1 MARITETVKHLLI
14 INGIFFLA
22 TSLYGNFLYN
32 LFALHYFQNPLFQ
45 IWQPLTHMFLHGNF
59 NHILFNMIGLWM
71 FGSPLEQLWGKN
83 KFIFFYISSGLGAAA
98 FQLLYSSYDFNLIFE
113 ILVNNGFNSDEIINT
128 IKTNRY
134 NTNWLSYISE
144 NQLSHLNESF
154 NLSMVGASGALYGI
168 IVAFAFLFPNV
179 SLFLI
184 FIPIPIKAKY
194 FVPIL
199 IAGDLFFGVSNSFSI
214 GPIAHFAHVGGA
226 LTGLAMMIYWKKNQ
240 FNKNRWD
247 L

>member
-1 MARITETVKHLLI
+1 MSRITETVKHLLI

-22 TSLYGNFLYN
+22 TSLYGNELYD
-32 LFALHYFQNPLFQ
+32 LFALHYFNNSLFQ
-45 IWQPLTHMFLHGNF
+45 IWQPITHMFLHGNF
-59 NHILFNMIGLWM
+59 GHILFNMIGLWM
-71 FGSPLEQLWGKN
+71 FGSPIEQIWGRN
-83 KFIFFYISSGLGAAA
+83 KFIFFYISSGLGAA
-98 FQLLYSSYDFNLIFE
+98 FLQMLYSYYDFNSIFE
-113 ILVNNGFNSDEIINT
+113 ILINNGFNSEEILNT
-128 IKTNRY
+128 IKTRRY
-134 NTNWLSYISE
+134 NTNWLSHISE
-144 NQLSHLNESF
+144 NQLSHLYESF

-168 IVAFAFLFPNV
+168 LVAFAFLFPNV
-179 SLFLI
+179 SLFLL

-226 LTGLAMMIYWKKNQ
+226 LTGLAMILYWKKNQ

>member
-1 MARITETVKHLLI
+1 MSRITETVKHLLI

-22 TSLYGNFLYN
+22 TSLYGNELYD
-32 LFALHYFQNPLFQ
+32 LFALHYFNNSLFQ
-45 IWQPLTHMFLHGNF
+45 IWQPITHMFLHGNF
-59 NHILFNMIGLWM
+59 SHILFNMIGLWM
-71 FGSPLEQLWGKN
+71 FGSPIEQIWGRN
-83 KFIFFYISSGLGAAA
+83 KFIFFYISSGLGAAVL
-98 FQLLYSSYDFNLIFE
+98 QMIYSYYDFNSIFE
-113 ILVNNGFNSDEIINT
+113 ILINNGFNSEEILNT
-128 IKTNRY
+128 IKTRRY

-144 NQLSHLNESF
+144 DQLNHLNESF

-168 IVAFAFLFPNV
+168 LVAFAFLFPNI
-179 SLFLI
+179 SLFLL

-226 LTGLAMMIYWKKNQ
+226 LTGLAMILYWKKNQ

>member
-1 MARITETVKHLLI
+1 MARITDTVKHLLI

-22 TSLYGNFLYN
+22 TSLYGNYLYD
-32 LFALHYFQNPLFQ
+32 LFALHYHQNPLFQ

-199 IAGDLFFGVSNSFSI
+199 IAGDLFFGVSNSYSI

>member
-22 TSLYGNFLYN
+22 TSLYGNYLYN
-32 LFALHYFQNPLFQ
+32 LFALHFYQNPLFQ
-45 IWQPLTHMFLHGNF
+45 VWQPLTHMFLHGNF
-59 NHILFNMIGLWM
+59 SHILFNMIGLWM

-98 FQLLYSSYDFNLIFE
+98 LQLLYSSYDFNSIFE

-128 IKTNRY
+128 IKSNRY

-168 IVAFAFLFPNV
+168 LVAFAFLFPNV

-199 IAGDLFFGVSNSFSI
+199 IAGDLFFGVSNSLSI

-226 LTGLAMMIYWKKNQ
+226 LTGLAMMMYWKKNQ

>member
-22 TSLYGNFLYN
+22 TSLYGNYLYN
-32 LFALHYFQNPLFQ
+32 LFALHYYQNPLFQ
-45 IWQPLTHMFLHGNF
+45 VWQPLTHMFLHGNF

-98 FQLLYSSYDFNLIFE
+98 LQLLYSSYDFNSIFE

-128 IKTNRY
+128 IKSNRY
-134 NTNWLSYISE
+134 NTNWLSYVSE

-199 IAGDLFFGVSNSFSI
+199 IAVDLFFGVSNSFSI

-226 LTGLAMMIYWKKNQ
+226 LTGLAMMLYWKKNQ

>member
-14 INGIFFLA
+14 INGIFFLG

-32 LFALHYFQNPLFQ
+32 LFALHYYENPLFQ

-59 NHILFNMIGLWM
+59 SHILFNMIGLWM

-98 FQLLYSSYDFNLIFE
+98 FQLLYSSYDFNSIFE
-113 ILVNNGFNSDEIINT
+113 VLVNNGFNSEEIINT

-144 NQLSHLNESF
+144 KQLSHLNESF

-184 FIPIPIKAKY
+184 FIPIPIKAKF

-226 LTGLAMMIYWKKNQ
+226 LTGLGMMLYWKKNQ